1 MHRVGILFGS
11 VLFCWLLL
19 SATLF
24 AASFD
29 QAQALQQLQSLPTNV
44 QQQLME
50 QYGKNQPSKFSDRI
64 SRPETDQ
71 SEVSV
76 LKSLTDDENG
86 SSDEG
91 MVSEKGM
98 PEQEGEKSLEPEDV
112 SLLELQYRNHFQS
125 DLATELNQ
133 FGYNLFSTASTVV
146 PQSIA
151 PNEDYI
157 VSPGDQLRIRL
168 WGASVDTE
176 YVATVAVDGTL
187 NIPKIGVISVAGEQL
202 GQLKGRLKNE
212 ALKYM
217 QGISLTL
224 EKLHSVEIYVVG
236 EVARPG
242 LHVVPAFSTMFK
254 GLQISGGVKKSGTLR
269 QVQLY
274 RGGKKVADFD
284 LYDLVLHGNRAADKI
299 LQNQDVI
306 FVPQI
311 GDTVAVAGAVK
322 QPGIYE
328 LSTEKSFS
336 QLIDHAG
343 GYLPNAYLNNRY
355 VKRYQADNKFQ
366 VKSLGT
372 ADSILMLPGDLLEVP
387 FAPQAEQTVE
397 VAGAVWRPETYAFT
411 SGMEV
416 EDLLTMAGGIKE
428 HEFVTDGAYLYRYVP
443 AVMQYEVIRLDLT
456 SAGQGR
462 TVELHPFDKL
472 ELLSRNDY
480 DYEEPVRVAGAVRKP
495 GEYVWR
501 KSMTVRDLVDLAGNT
516 VFGAR
521 LDRVEVTQVI
531 IEKGISTTRHQLID
545 LEKQGGFK
553 LQPYDFVNVPKVA
566 KATQMPTVMIEG
578 EVLYPGRYSIE
589 EGERLS
595 DVIRRAGGFTGKAY
609 FYGARFTSER
619 AREIQQANIN
629 KMINRLQLDVQRA
642 VSEAGQLAAS
652 KEGVAAAELGGQ
664 AASNLISELK
674 KIKADGRISLRLA
687 PLNDFA
693 MSAHDFELQDGD
705 VLFVPKKPGFVA
717 VVGSVYSPNSFVYET
732 NMDIGDYLQLS
743 GGPTKDADTDH
754 IYVQK
759 ANGEV
764 VSAQQKGMFSS
775 FYDQELMPGDT
786 VVVLENL
793 DRIPTLRLFKDLT
806 EIVFRIATS
815 AGIAFAI

>member
-1 MHRVGILFGS
+1 MNRVGTFAGL
-11 VLFCWLLL
+11 VLFCCLLL
-19 SATLF
+19 VSATVF

-29 QAQALQQLQSLPTNV
+29 QAQALQQLQNLPASV
-44 QQQLME
+44 QQQLKE
-50 QYGKNQPSKFSDRI
+50 QYQGKTPGMLSDRV
-64 SRPETDQ
+64 EEFDAVQT
-71 SEVSV
+71 EVSV
-76 LKSLTDDENG
+76 IKPLAVEGDDSAAQG
-86 SSDEG
+86 EG
-91 MVSEKGM
+91 VAE
-98 PEQEGEKSLEPEDV
+98 LEEEMSWLEEP
-112 SLLELQYRNHFQS
+112 SILELQYRNHFQS
-125 DLATELNQ
+125 KLAIDLNQ
-133 FGYNLFSTASTVV
+133 FGYSLFSTASSVV
-146 PQSIA
+146 PQAIVPS
-151 PNEDYI
+151 EDYI

-187 NIPKIGVISVAGEQL
+187 NVPKIGVVSVAGEQL
-202 GQLKGRLKNE
+202 GQLTGRLKSE

-217 QGISLTL
+217 QGININIAL

-236 EVARPG
+236 EVLRPG
-242 LHVVPAFSTMFK
+242 LHVVPAFSTLFK
-254 GLQISGGVKKSGTLR
+254 GLQIAGGVKKSGSLR
-269 QVQLY
+269 QVKLY
-274 RGGKKVADFD
+274 RGGKEVADFD
-284 LYDLVLHGNRAADKI
+284 LYDLVLHGHRAADKV
-299 LQNQDVI
+299 LRNQDVI

-328 LSTEKSFS
+328 ISTESDFT
-336 QLIDHAG
+336 QLVDHAG
-343 GYLPNAYLNNRY
+343 GYLPNAYLKNLY
-355 VKRYQADNKFQ
+355 VKRYQAGDRFQ
-366 VKSLGT
+366 VKSLAE
-372 ADSILMLPGDLLEVP
+372 ADSMPMLPGDLLEVP

-397 VAGAVWRPETYAFT
+397 VAGAVWRPEIYAFT
-411 SGMEV
+411 AGMKV

-443 AVMQYEVIRLDLT
+443 AVMQYEVIRLDLN
-456 SAGQGR
+456 SAEQGLA
-462 TVELHPFDKL
+462 VALQPFDKL

-521 LDRVEVTQVI
+521 LDRVEVTQVV
-531 IEKGISTTRHQLID
+531 IEKGVSTTRHQIVD
-545 LEKQGGFK
+545 LAKQGDFE

-595 DVIRRAGGFTGKAY
+595 DLIRRAGGFTEKAY
-609 FYGARFTSER
+609 FYGARFTSEQAR
-619 AREIQQANIN
+619 AIQQANID

-652 KEGVAAAELGGQ
+652 KEGVAAAELGGE
-664 AASNLISELK
+664 AASSLIAELK
-674 KIKADGRISLRLA
+674 KIKADGRISMRLA

-705 VLFVPKKPGFVA
+705 ALFIPKKPGFVA
-717 VVGSVYSPNSFVYET
+717 VVGSVYSPNSFVYEA

-743 GGPTKDADTDH
+743 GGPTKDADEDH

-764 VSAQQKGMFSS
+764 VAAQQKGMFTS

-786 VVVLENL
+786 IVVLENL

-806 EIVFRIATS
+806 EIVFRIATT